1 MISFIRKHW
10 VAYLVGAAIAIV
22 LGFGISVLVGVKGST
37 PADERAEIVKKESNS
52 GISSIADDTPSAQS
66 DADSSQQ

>member
-52 GISSIADDTPSAQS
+52 GIFSIADDTPSAQS
-66 DADSSQQ
+66 DAGSSQQ

>member
-52 GISSIADDTPSAQS
+52 VISSIADDTPSAQS
-66 DADSSQQ
+66 DAGSSQQ

>member
-37 PADERAEIVKKESNS
+37 PADERAEIVKKESN
-52 GISSIADDTPSAQS
+52 DTPSAQS
-66 DADSSQQ
+66 DAGSSQQ

>member
-52 GISSIADDTPSAQS
+52 GISSIADDTSSAQS
-66 DADSSQQ
+66 DAGSSQQ